1 MDSRGWIP
9 ISLIASF
16 NRVKKL
22 TLDTNLVKEVL
33 YLSSMVQVRDDWVR
47 MGGWERF
54 VLPDAEESVVPEFD
68 QGVNL
73 NHPLYP
79 MLNGVHVGVPIPP
92 AAMFGLGAPSPPAE
106 SRPKAATN
114 GAVSN
119 GESVSGTE
127 DEEDGVEFVYKSE
140 GA

>member
-22 TLDTNLVKEVL
+22 TLDANLVKEVL
-33 YLSSMVQVRDDWVR
+33 YLSSMVQVRDEWVR

-54 VLPDAEESVVPEFD
+54 VLPDAEESVAPEFD

-73 NHPLYP
+73 NHPPYP
-79 MLNGVHVGVPIPP
+79 MLNGVYVGVPTPP
-92 AAMFGLGAPSPPAE
+92 VMFGLGAPSPPAE
-106 SRPKAATN
+106 SRSKAAPN
-114 GAVSN
+114 GVVSN
-119 GESVSGTE
+119 GDSVSGTE
-127 DEEDGVEFVYKSE
+127 DEEDDVVFVYKSE
-140 GA
+140 VA